1 MNKYFEEINRNKYL
15 TLVPTNKTKKNKKYK
30 ELCIKIR
37 DLIMSIIKT
46 QLIIMKN
53 I

>member
-1 MNKYFEEINRNKYL
+1 MNKYFEEINGNKYL
-15 TLVPTNKTKKNKKYK
+15 TLVPTNKTKKYIYK